1 MTLDR
6 GLEQQQWP
14 QGPRAS
20 GCVDPPHDGPRP
32 QRRRRPEG
40 ALSTA
45 AVFCT
50 NK

>member
-6 GLEQQQWP
+6 DLEP
-14 QGPRAS
+14 SS
-20 GCVDPPHDGPRP
+20 GHRDRGQRCAWTLHDGPRP
-32 QRRRRPEG
+32 QHRLRLEG